1 MSLSVYDALIFSKA
15 LKEARDKKHLTQASC
30 AELLDHSLS
39 FQKDLE
45 RCRCSPSIEGF
56 YHICRTLNIS
66 ADACIFPTDSSEDS
80 LFKELIRLVS
90 LCDEKQLQMLI
101 STATALLDTYGT
113 QNPSSD
119 ADSIKMSQ

>member
-39 FQKDLE
+39 FQKNLE

-80 LFKELIRLVS
+80 LFKELVRLVS

-101 STATALLDTYGT
+101 TTATALLNTYGV
-113 QNPSSD
+113 QNSPSD
-119 ADSIKMSQ
+119 GDGLKISQ

>member
-1 MSLSVYDALIFSKA
+1 MSLSIYDALIFSKA
-15 LKEARDKKHLTQASC
+15 LKKARDEKHLTQASC

-66 ADACIFPTDSSEDS
+66 ADSCIFPSDSNEDS
-80 LFKELIRLVS
+80 PFQELFRLVS
-90 LCDEKQLQMLI
+90 LCDEKQMLMLI
-101 STATALLDTYGT
+101 STATALLNTYGT
-113 QNPSSD
+113 KTLPEDIDRSKNS
-119 ADSIKMSQ
+119 

>member
-1 MSLSVYDALIFSKA
+1 MSLSLYDALIFSKA
-15 LKEARDKKHLTQASC
+15 IKEARDKKHLTQASC

-66 ADACIFPTDSSEDS
+66 ADACIFATDLDKNSSLE
-80 LFKELIRLVS
+80 ELLRLIS
-90 LCDEKQLQMLI
+90 LCDEKQLQLLI
-101 STATALLDTYGT
+101 STATALLHTYGAKNFT
-113 QNPSSD
+113 SDTDSSNE
-119 ADSIKMSQ
+119 SY